1 MNQQTLEIKLLVSNL
16 AKLEI
21 SHIINFLVRPIG
33 YVQPVDME
41 FIKNP
46 KIDDVEDSEP
56 ENITFILDRQMLSM
70 GRSL

>member
-1 MNQQTLEIKLLVSNL
+1 VNQQTLEIKLLVSNL

-33 YVQPVDME
+33 YVQSIDREFLQNPKVYDSKDME
-41 FIKNP
+41 K
-46 KIDDVEDSEP
+46 

>member
-33 YVQPVDME
+33 FVQPIDKE
-41 FIKNP
+41 FIHNP
-46 KIDDVEDSEP
+46 KIYDSKEMEE

>member
-33 YVQPVDME
+33 YVQPIDRE
-41 FIKNP
+41 FLKNP
-46 KIDDVEDSEP
+46 KVYNSKEMEK
-56 ENITFILDRQMLSM
+56 ENITFVLDRQMLSM

>member
-33 YVQPVDME
+33 YVQPIDRE
-41 FIKNP
+41 FLQNP
-46 KIDDVEDSEP
+46 KIDEVKDLEQ

>member
-16 AKLEI
+16 AKIEI

-33 YVQPVDME
+33 YVQPIDRE
-41 FIKNP
+41 FLKNP
-46 KIDDVEDSEP
+46 KVYDSKEMEK

>member
-33 YVQPVDME
+33 YVQPIDKE
-41 FIKNP
+41 FIHNP
-46 KIDDVEDSEP
+46 KIYDSDELEK

>member
-33 YVQPVDME
+33 YVQS
-41 FIKNP
+41 I
-46 KIDDVEDSEP
+46 DVEFLQNSTVCDPKDRGKEK
-56 ENITFILDRQMLSM
+56 ITFILDRQMLSM

>member
-33 YVQPVDME
+33 FVQSIDRE
-41 FIKNP
+41 FLQNP
-46 KIDDVEDSEP
+46 KTYDSKEMEK

>member
-33 YVQPVDME
+33 YVQSIDRE
-41 FIKNP
+41 FLQNP
-46 KIDDVEDSEP
+46 KIDEVEDLEQ